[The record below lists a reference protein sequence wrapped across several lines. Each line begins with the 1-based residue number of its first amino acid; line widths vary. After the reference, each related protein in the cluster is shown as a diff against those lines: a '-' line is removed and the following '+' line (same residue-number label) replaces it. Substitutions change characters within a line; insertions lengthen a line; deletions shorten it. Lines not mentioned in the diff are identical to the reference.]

1 MALTRE
7 QEAWVGV
14 YGEIPHVVN
23 RFFTRRIK
31 RGKIPYV
38 TNMTTINFEVVK
50 EFARK
55 AKILQRGAEF
65 PTAKLNGSVIQ
76 SVTPEIIKDSFPFF
90 ADDQLNRPV
99 GVPIYVN
106 GKKVDNKTYE
116 RDRRIAGLKQSLET
130 VTEEISAGVFLKGTY
145 KSPDTKNEVKYTFPK
160 ETSVALTDIKE
171 WAIWF
176 TQQLNE
182 FSKDRKVSV
191 SEILVGDKI
200 FYEIQKAY
208 NEISNKITPATV
220 TRTQTEDGD
229 FELHLNVFGFD
240 LVMIPQVTDTE
251 GKAIE
256 CSTKVIMYN
265 DLTFLPAHAGL
276 VNVNNGISTMEAI
289 DVLIR
294 ETSANEKTGE
304 AETLGESGY
313 CPIVVN
319 PSLIKII
326 NITGIA

>member
-1 MALTRE
+1 MALTKE

-31 RGKIPYV
+31 RGKIPYI
-38 TNMTTINFEVVK
+38 TNMATINFEVVK

-65 PTAKLNGSVIQ
+65 PVAKLNGSVIQ

-90 ADDQLNRPV
+90 AEDQLNRPV

-106 GKKVDNKTYE
+106 GKKVDNRTYE
-116 RDRRIAGLKQSLET
+116 RDRRIAGLKQSIET
-130 VTEEISAGVFLKGTY
+130 VQEEISAGVFLKGTY
-145 KSPDTKNEVKYTFPK
+145 KSPDTENEVKYTFS
-160 ETSVALTDIKE
+160 EEVSVAKSEIKE
-171 WAIWF
+171 WAIWL
-176 TQQLNE
+176 TKQLNE
-182 FSKDRKVSV
+182 FSKERKVSA
-191 SEILVGDKI
+191 SEILVGEAI

-208 NEISNKITPATV
+208 NTSSNKVIPAQINRV
-220 TRTQTEDGD
+220 QTEDGD
-229 FELHLNVFGFD
+229 YELHLNIFGFD
-240 LVMIPQVTDTE
+240 LVMIPQVTGTDRSS
-251 GKAIE
+251 ID
-256 CSTKVIMYN
+256 CSKKIIIYN
-265 DLTFLPAHAGL
+265 DLAFLPTYAGL
-276 VNVNNGISTMEAI
+276 VNVYNGVSTMEAI

-313 CPIVVN
+313 CPVVVN
-319 PSLIKII
+319 PSLIRII
-326 NITGIA
+326 DITG